1 MPNELSRM
9 ALALLTEMTACS
21 RTPGDGYDLFSSE
34 EFGRELDTTGDGFS
48 ATSVAFIGVVMA
60 LVVG

>member
-1 MPNELSRM
+1 M